1 MGKGVGVEER
11 MGERD
16 TGPCEARGKAGLRTG
31 GGRVSGAGKEQR
43 VKKATFAGVCVGVS
57 ARQRVQT
64 GEGGAGRAWDGGSP
78 RVRNERGHLRLPLPR
93 AAPSLKT

>member
-16 TGPCEARGKAGLRTG
+16 TGPREARGKAGLRTG

-64 GEGGAGRAWDGGSP
+64 GEGGGRACVGRGFSSCKKRAWSP
-78 RVRNERGHLRLPLPR
+78 SPPSPQSCPL
-93 AAPSLKT
+93 T